1 MPDAVVERLRRAGCV
16 YAEDEAAL
24 LREAADDD
32 AALERLVRR
41 REAGEPLEV
50 VVGWAE
56 FCGLRIRV
64 DPLVFVPRR
73 RTELVA
79 RTAVELLGP
88 GRGTRRIVVDLCCG
102 TGAVA
107 AVLASAYDDLELHAV
122 DVEPHAVACAR
133 RNLAPPAEVHEGDL
147 EAALPARLRGHRRP
161 DHRQRALRADRRA
174 RAPPPRVPGARAD
187 DHGRRRGRRRRAAPT
202 DRPGGGAVAEPG
214 RRARPR
220 DQPGLARPHAR
231 PRSRPRDCAR
241 APSPTTISTPSS
253 WSPPASPTTR
263 RGPPSRRRSRASPT
277 ATWRCGGR
285 G

>member
-24 LREAADDD
+24 LRGAADDD

-147 EAALPARLRGHRRP
+147 EAALPARLRGHVDLITANAPYVPTGELEHLPRESREHEPTITVDGGVDGVELHRRIARVAAQWLSP
-161 DHRQRALRADRRA
+161 SGVLVLETSPASLDRTLAAVSAAGLRARS
-174 RAPPPRVPGARAD
+174 VAD
-187 DHGRRRGRRRRAAPT
+187 DDLDAVVVVATRVT
-202 DRPGGGAVAEPG
+202 DDATRP
-214 RRARPR
+214 
-220 DQPGLARPHAR
+220 
-231 PRSRPRDCAR
+231 S
-241 APSPTTISTPSS
+241 
-253 WSPPASPTTR
+253 
-263 RGPPSRRRSRASPT
+263 
-277 ATWRCGGR
+277 
-285 G
+285 